1 MQSAKLLGIYEI
13 SQLAGVN
20 PSAVANWRRRFKDF
34 PAPVAELKSGPVFYE
49 IQIRAWL
56 KKRDGDEVTVSLGF
70 YDQLAAKRG
79 DSPSLIA
86 TQETLQKLED
96 QNTSTKKPGVLLGKI
111 QSGKTRAFLG
121 FIAGAFDR
129 GYDVA
134 IILTKGTKSLARQ
147 TLRRVK
153 DDFSEFL
160 TLDQVQVFDIMALP
174 HLTPYE
180 LSQS

>member
-34 PAPVAELKSGPVFYE
+34 PAPVAELKSGPVFHE

-56 KKRDGDEVTVSLGF
+56 KKRDGDELTGSLGF

-86 TQETLQKLED
+86 NTGDAPKVRGSKYVHQK
-96 QNTSTKKPGVLLGKI
+96 TGST
-111 QSGKTRAFLG
+111 
-121 FIAGAFDR
+121 
-129 GYDVA
+129 
-134 IILTKGTKSLARQ
+134 AREGSKWKDSRFFGIYS
-147 TLRRVK
+147 RR
-153 DDFSEFL
+153 F
-160 TLDQVQVFDIMALP
+160 
-174 HLTPYE
+174 
-180 LSQS
+180 